1 MDVSDFEGEP
11 WSPIHVLPS
20 GVRVFHYTSA
30 AGLMGIFQ
38 SGTAW
43 ATEASGLNDVAEV
56 VEGRRHVAACID
68 QLPVGEL
75 RDELTSAL
83 NHVYEANGPGPSDVF
98 VLSASLQEDDANQ
111 WRLYADHG
119 RGFCIEFDTHVPLTV
134 RARTELANAEPPDPG
149 TGNLNLGFMRDVSY
163 VSPWS
168 RVLYHEEERSL
179 AFTNLLEWAEGAYD
193 LAANADWAGPE
204 SGDLPPL
211 QVLNY
216 EMSRAIAS
224 LTRCIKGPGFA
235 GEAEA
240 RIHVSSLWGDHHAHF
255 RHGADGIVRHYELMA
270 SIPSAQDA
278 HRVTLWTDAD
288 PLPIRSVRLGPAQR
302 FELVEPAMRSLLSR
316 CGYGRSVEVTASRV
330 SLR

>member
-1 MDVSDFEGEP
+1 MSDYQVVP
-11 WSPIHVLPS
+11 WHPPYVLPA
-20 GVRVFHYTSA
+20 GVSVFHYTSA
-30 AGLMGIFQ
+30 GGLMGILQ
-38 SGTAW
+38 SDTAW

-56 VEGRRHVAACID
+56 VEGRRKVADFIN
-68 QLPVGEL
+68 QLPAGEL
-75 RDELTSAL
+75 RDELTSAQ
-83 NHVYEANGPGPSDVF
+83 NYVSDANGPGPSDVF

-119 RGFCIEFDTHVPLTV
+119 RGFCIEFHTQVAFTV
-134 RARTELANAEPPDPG
+134 RARTALASTKPPDPG

-168 RVLYHEEERSL
+168 RFLYHDKERST
-179 AFTNLLEWAEGAYD
+179 AFSNLRDWAQKAYN
-193 LAANADWAGPE
+193 LAADADWAGPE

-216 EMSRAIAS
+216 EMSRALAS

-235 GEAEA
+235 GESEA

-255 RHGADGIVRHYELMA
+255 RPGADGIVRHYELMA
-270 SIPSAQDA
+270 STPSEREA
-278 HRVTLWTDAD
+278 HRVTLRRDEGV
-288 PLPIRSVRLGPAQR
+288 LPIRSVRLGPAQR
-302 FELVEPAMRSLLSR
+302 FDLAEPAIRSLLSR
-316 CGYGRSVEVTASRV
+316 YGHPSSVEVLESRV